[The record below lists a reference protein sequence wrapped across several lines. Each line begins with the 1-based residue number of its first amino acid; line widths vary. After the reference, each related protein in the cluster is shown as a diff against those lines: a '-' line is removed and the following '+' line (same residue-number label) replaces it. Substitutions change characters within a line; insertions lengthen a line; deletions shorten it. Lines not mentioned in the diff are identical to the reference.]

1 MSEQGTAARLAA
13 DIGFSLPE
21 RYNASDLIYDHL
33 GSRGESPAVICD
45 SGTWSYRDLAD
56 EASRAGNALLA
67 LGCRPGDRV
76 LLCLD
81 DEPACPATIM
91 GALRAG
97 LVAVLVNTLSPPDLI
112 RFFLEDSEAR
122 VAVVSPAFASLF
134 TDETLRGTAC
144 RGVLL
149 TGPEGGDHEGWG
161 TVREASPEL
170 ERAPTTPD
178 DMAFWMYSS
187 GSTGKPKAVVHR
199 HADPAY
205 TAASY
210 ARHILHIREDDVC
223 FSIPKIFFAYGFG
236 NSITFPM
243 SVGACSV
250 LMTGRPEPAAV
261 FEQIA
266 RHRPTILFALP
277 TLYTALARSEVVA
290 GADLGSVRLCIS
302 AAEILSEDVA
312 KAWWDRFGHD
322 IVEGLGS
329 TEMLHIYLSNDD
341 RMRKAGSAGRVV
353 PGYAVKLTDVTGEK
367 EVGPGEEGIMSV
379 CGPSAAQQY
388 WGRPDKT
395 AETMRGEWTY
405 TGDRFVRDSDG
416 FYFFKGRADDLV
428 KVSGQWVYPLE
439 VELALA
445 EHPKVH
451 ECCVQ
456 ALPLPDQ
463 RMTLHAWVVP
473 AVGMEPGEA
482 LVKELQDYVKSAL
495 LPYKYPR
502 RVEFLESLPK
512 TGTGKIDRQALK
524 NRAAGDAA

>member
-1 MSEQGTAARLAA
+1 MIARSTEARLAKE
-13 DIGFSLPE
+13 IGFSLPE
-21 RYNASDLIYDHL
+21 RYNASALLYDHL
-33 GSRGESPAVICD
+33 ELRGERPAIVCD
-45 SGTWSYRDLAD
+45 TGTWSYRALAD
-56 EASRAGNALLA
+56 EASRVGNTLLA
-67 LGCRPGDRV
+67 LGARPGDRV

-91 GALRAG
+91 GAMRAG

-112 RFFLEDSEAR
+112 RFFLEDSNAR
-122 VAVVSPAFASLF
+122 VAVVSPAFTSLF
-134 TDETLRGTAC
+134 TDDTLRGTSC
-144 RGVLL
+144 RAVVVS
-149 TGPEGGDHEGWG
+149 GPEAAGRHDWG
-161 TVREASPEL
+161 MVGEASPDL
-170 ERAPTTPD
+170 PQAPTTPE

-210 ARHILHIREDDVC
+210 ARHVLRIREDDVC
-223 FSIPKIFFAYGFG
+223 FSVPKIFFAYGFG

-243 SVGACSV
+243 SVGAGTV
-250 LMTGRPEPAAV
+250 LMAGRPEPAAV

-266 RHRPTILFALP
+266 RHRPTMLFALP
-277 TLYTALARSEVVA
+277 TLYTALARSEAAA

-312 KAWWDRFGHD
+312 KAWRDRFGHA

-329 TEMLHIYLSNDD
+329 TEMVHIYLANGE
-341 RMRKAGSAGRVV
+341 RARKAGSAGRVV
-353 PGYAVKLTDVTGEK
+353 PGYAVKLTDVAGER
-367 EVGPGEEGIMSV
+367 EVGPNEEGIMSV
-379 CGPSAAQQY
+379 CGTSAAREY

-395 AETMRGEWTY
+395 AETMRGEWMY
-405 TGDRFVRDSDG
+405 TGDRFVRDAAG
-416 FYFFKGRADDLV
+416 FFFFKGRADDLV

-445 EHPKVH
+445 EHAKVH

-473 AVGMEPGEA
+473 AAGVEAGEA
-482 LVKELQDYVKSAL
+482 LVKELQEYVKSVL

-502 RVEFLESLPK
+502 RVEFLDSLPK
-512 TGTGKIDRQALK
+512 TGTGKIDRQALR
-524 NRAAGDAA
+524 NRANDVPS